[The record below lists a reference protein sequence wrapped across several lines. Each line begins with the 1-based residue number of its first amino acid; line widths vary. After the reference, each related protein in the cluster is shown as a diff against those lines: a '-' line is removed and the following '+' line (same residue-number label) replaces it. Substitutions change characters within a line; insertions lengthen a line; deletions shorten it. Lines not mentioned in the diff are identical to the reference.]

1 MVEIILFMKNQQSKL
16 SFLVQT
22 LLANAHFS
30 LLIDFQARIGFVS
43 NDTAFDALRKFNV
56 SCLSSGSTNWIMNT
70 CIWHMDMSNV
80 YFPGKGTE

>member
-43 NDTAFDALRKFNV
+43 NDTAFDAL
-56 SCLSSGSTNWIMNT
+56 
-70 CIWHMDMSNV
+70 
-80 YFPGKGTE
+80 